1 MSLPVAN
8 RNIPS
13 AIGSDHAAPAG
24 PLAGGSNGR
33 RVSVGAP
40 THDRRW
46 HERIVGRR
54 PTPPTSGVHTV
65 GVLEG
70 EGIGREVIG
79 GALDVLAALE
89 IAFPHRVVIRRAP
102 EPAALA
108 ARTEMPLSAGIIEF
122 CESVFADGGAV
133 LAGPVAGRFVYDIR
147 ARFDLFCK
155 LSPLRPCPELGAA
168 GRLKAEHMRDIDILV
183 VRENA
188 SGVYQGESR
197 VRSTGG
203 GERQV
208 EHTFA
213 YTSAEVRRIVQVA
226 AGLAADRRGSMMVV
240 IKDGGLPALSGL
252 WRESARDAAATAGV
266 DCRFANVDL
275 AAYLLVQHPQDL
287 DIMVA
292 PDLFGDVLADVG
304 GILVG
309 SRGLTYSANFATSG
323 AAVYQT
329 NHGAALDLAG
339 TDRANPAG
347 QIYSLAML
355 LRESLGLV
363 EAATIVEAALV
374 DVWREGWRTD
384 DLPEAGGRPVG
395 TRELAARVAE
405 AVIERARAH
414 ALTKA

>member
-1 MSLPVAN
+1 M
-8 RNIPS
+8 
-13 AIGSDHAAPAG
+13 
-24 PLAGGSNGR
+24 
-33 RVSVGAP
+33 
-40 THDRRW
+40 
-46 HERIVGRR
+46 
-54 PTPPTSGVHTV
+54 SGVHTI

-89 IAFPHRVVIRRAP
+89 TALPHRFAIRRAP

-108 ARTEMPLSAGIIEF
+108 ARTEMPLSARIVEF
-122 CESVFADGGAV
+122 CEGVFADGGAV

-168 GRLKAEHMRDIDILV
+168 GRLKAEHVRDVDILV

-188 SGVYQGESR
+188 SGVYQGQSR
-197 VRSTGG
+197 VRSTEAGHR
-203 GERQV
+203 EV

-226 AGLAADRRGSMMVV
+226 AALAADRRGSMMVV
-240 IKDGGLPALSGL
+240 IKDGGLPALSAL
-252 WRESARDAAATAGV
+252 WRDSACEAAAAAGV
-266 DCRFANVDL
+266 ACRFANVDL
-275 AAYLLVQHPQDL
+275 AAYLLVQHPHDL
-287 DIMVA
+287 DVVVA

-355 LRESLGLV
+355 LRESFDLV
-363 EAATIVEAALV
+363 DAAAIVEAALF
-374 DVWREGWRTD
+374 DVWRQGWRTD
-384 DLPEAGGRPVG
+384 DLPEAGARLVG

-405 AVIERARAH
+405 AAIRGTRAH
-414 ALTKA
+414 VLTKA